1 MNTIFIN
8 SKNSKTSDPH
18 RLLLNL
24 TDLRREDKYI
34 VLSNL
39 SVYYTWK
46 NIKKSYEKNKFEIS
60 APTWNEEFELPD
72 GSYSIS
78 DIQDYFGYILKNHEE
93 KTIKPSTRMYRNKI
107 ENRLTFKIKTECY
120 LELLTPEA
128 MKLLGSTKIKI
139 TKNENGENVPYLEII
154 EVLLIHYN
162 VVNNSYQ
169 QNSRVLYTFLCSK
182 SFDQLLDISSEN
194 FIFLKTFGSEI
205 LYIEVWF
212 IDQNSNL

>member
-93 KTIKPSTRMYRNKI
+93 KTIKPSIRMYINKI
-107 ENRLTFKIKTECY
+107 ENRLTFKTKTECY